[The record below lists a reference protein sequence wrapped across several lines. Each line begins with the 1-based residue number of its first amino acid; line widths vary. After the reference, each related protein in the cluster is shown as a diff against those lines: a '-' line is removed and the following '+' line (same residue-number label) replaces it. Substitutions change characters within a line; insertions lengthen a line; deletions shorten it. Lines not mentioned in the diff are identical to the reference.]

1 VATLLIVLFLIIFGS
16 MLIEARRAA
25 GHERGQRAR
34 GGMEPP
40 DDVYKMM
47 RVAYPACFLA
57 MLAEG
62 AWRGL
67 PPLAV
72 LTAGATLFVLA
83 KTLKWWAILTLG
95 PLWTFRV
102 IVVPGAPLVVTGPY
116 RWLQHPNYVGVI
128 GEIVGVALMTGAL
141 VTGPIATAGFM
152 ILLSKRI
159 AVESRM
165 LHSSAHGT

>member
-1 VATLLIVLFLIIFGS
+1 MQF
-16 MLIEARRAA
+16 RRALLLA
-25 GHERGQRAR
+25 SALVFFALPMSGTAQAPRGRAASPLQGAVR
-34 GGMEPP
+34 
-40 DDVYKMM
+40 
-47 RVAYPACFLA
+47 A
-57 MLAEG
+57 LAEG